1 MMFDLP
7 KFWLGTALYV
17 LIIGVVIAVVGAAF
31 NTFIGIPAKE
41 YHQVVT
47 HRAPIQGSKVVPV
60 EITREKAPSVL
71 PLPPSV
77 HRTPTT
83 NAAEAMT
90 PPQTVVREIQ
100 IIVPEPK
107 STRRGAFR
115 VGF

>member
-17 LIIGVVIAVVGAAF
+17 VIIGVVIAVVGAAF
-31 NTFIGIPAKE
+31 NTFIGMPAKE
-41 YHQVVT
+41 YHQIVT
-47 HRAPIQGSKVVPV
+47 QTAPMHGDKVVPV
-60 EITREKAPSVL
+60 EITREDKAPSVL

-77 HRTPTT
+77 PRTPAT

-107 STRRGAFR
+107 PT
-115 VGF
+115 